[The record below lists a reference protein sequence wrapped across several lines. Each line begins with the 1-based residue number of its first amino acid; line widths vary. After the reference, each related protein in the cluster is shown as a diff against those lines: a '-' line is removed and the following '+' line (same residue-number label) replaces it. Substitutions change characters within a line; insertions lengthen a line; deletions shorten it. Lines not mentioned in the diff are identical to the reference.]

1 MAKGTKGKHEIELI
15 KEPKRAATVVSNTD
29 MPDRCTAGVV
39 RSRRSDENLV
49 MAWLRAKHGQMISF
63 NPTAAFEIKHAAPRP
78 YFRGSGLPVCPLR
91 TALDSVRKVPRQDT
105 RHLLSD
111 FYTETGHVIHEALQ
125 FWFGKAGL
133 LFGKFQCPVCRRLYP
148 KHSTPDDAHGMLGP
162 VMCRGTKKHPHN
174 PTYANYVEFHIN
186 NLEKTGA
193 FDGHCDGVLFINGM
207 YLVLEI
213 KTTSTVRVRSHEAGP
228 DHKHMLQ
235 ATGYRYML
243 PKFLN
248 IPDKKWY
255 PFTVIVYY
263 DRANPKVHTP
273 LIVPYNPDVFVEQ
286 IRTFIK
292 TAQRIKARRFDKI
305 TGICESC
312 QDDTYCPYNSM
323 CFSMD
328 AQRLISEI
336 LPGYTHISWAPIPST
351 TRSSTYS
358 PPVKHAPA
366 QHAASSKSAMQIIK
380 KRSHSQQ
387 HIKV

>member
-1 MAKGTKGKHEIELI
+1 MAKSEDSKTDCKLELI
-15 KEPKRAATVVSNTD
+15 KAPKRAATNVSDTD
-29 MPDRCTAGVV
+29 MPKRCTDSAMPI
-39 RSRRSDENLV
+39 SKSDKTMI

-63 NPTAAFEIKHAAPRP
+63 NPTTAFTVKNEAPRP

-91 TALDSVRKVPRQDT
+91 TALDAVRTTPRQDT

-133 LFGKFQCPVCRRLYP
+133 LFGKFQCPVCKRLYP

-162 VMCRGTKKHPHN
+162 VLCKGTKKAPHK

-193 FDGHCDGVLFINGM
+193 FDGHCDGVLFVNGK

-213 KTTSTVRVRSHEAGP
+213 KTTSTVRVKSHESGP
-228 DHKHMLQ
+228 EHKHMLQ

-248 IPDKKWY
+248 IPDKFWY
-255 PFTVIVYY
+255 PFTVIIYY
-263 DRANPKVHTP
+263 DRANPKVNTP
-273 LIVPYNPDVFVEQ
+273 LIVSYEPNAFVTQ
-286 IRTFIK
+286 IRTYIK
-292 TAQRIKARRFDKI
+292 TARLIKHRRFEKI
-305 TGICESC
+305 HGICESC
-312 QDDTYCPYNSM
+312 QDDQYCPYNSM
-323 CFSMD
+323 CFSTD
-328 AQRLISEI
+328 AQRLIDEI
-336 LPGYTHISWAPIPST
+336 LPGYKHATWAPLPAT
-351 TRSSTYS
+351 TKKPKQYGTESKLYI
-358 PPVKHAPA
+358 HE
-366 QHAASSKSAMQIIK
+366 SKSALQTIR
-380 KRSHSQQ
+380 KRSTSRQ